1 MLSLLL
7 ELFAVLAELLYDV
20 LLLYEV
26 LLLTEALFEALALV
40 LVVSGAAMV
49 APGTGVV
56 IVVVVPASV
65 EDLVVWLQPLKIR
78 PRSAETNTVFFIGD

>member
-1 MLSLLL
+1 MLLS
-7 ELFAVLAELLYDV
+7 
-20 LLLYEV
+20 
-26 LLLTEALFEALALV
+26 TEALFVAAAVV
-40 LVVSGAAMV
+40 LVVSGAAIV

-56 IVVVVPASV
+56 IEVVVVVPVSV